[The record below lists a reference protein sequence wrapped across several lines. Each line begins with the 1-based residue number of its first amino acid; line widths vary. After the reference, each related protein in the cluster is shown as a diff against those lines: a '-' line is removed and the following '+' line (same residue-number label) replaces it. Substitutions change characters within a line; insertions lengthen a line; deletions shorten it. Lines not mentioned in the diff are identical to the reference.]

1 MSPASMGRQLKS
13 ARRQRS
19 FFLAA
24 SIVLLAIVVLLA
36 GTMSQVQRTTVL
48 LPSRVADGM
57 VAVGAVDSRYVE
69 ALALD
74 AIYAFY
80 NTSPANASY
89 GRRVV
94 ERLSSVRDRPGLLE
108 SFDTVANDIRQRRI
122 STVFYVE
129 KLELDRDAMRV
140 RVLGSLAT
148 FIETERVSVEP
159 RTVLVNFVEEASSVR
174 LAGISVEA
182 SG

>member
-1 MSPASMGRQLKS
+1 MSPNALSRQFKS
-13 ARRQRS
+13 VRRQRS
-19 FFLAA
+19 FFVAT
-24 SIVLLAIVVLLA
+24 SMVLLVIVFLLA

-57 VAVGAVDSRYVE
+57 VAAGAVDSRYVE

-80 NTSPANASY
+80 NASPANASY

-94 ERLSSVRDRPGLLE
+94 ERLASVRDRPLLLDN
-108 SFDTVANDIRQRRI
+108 FDTVADDIRQRRI

-129 KLELDRDAMRV
+129 KLELDRDAMTV
-140 RVLGSLAT
+140 RAVGSLAT
-148 FIETERVSVEP
+148 FIETKRVSIEP
-159 RTVLVNFVEEASSVR
+159 RVVVVSFVEEASSVR
-174 LAGISVEA
+174 LASMNVEA
-182 SG
+182 T